1 MGGLCR
7 TDPRPAAR
15 PPGAPDKSPLRKIR
29 DDFLMDT
36 GLKQKDADYYSRMKG
51 RTEAAKTEQ
60 ERLKEKRSRERRRE
74 RAEAAATPA
83 AETPVEETP
92 VTETPVEDTTPE
104 VPEPPVDFTE
114 VVEPEDTAADTTY
127 KGGEVEVGDVVDNR
141 VVTSKT
147 EAEAIESTGRGRRST
162 IATSPKGLLGTG
174 EPGTVRKRRSLMGGG
189 LIR

>member
-7 TDPRPAAR
+7 TDPRPAAK
-15 PPGAPDKSPLRKIR
+15 PPGAPDKSPIEKIK

-36 GLKQKDADYYSRMKG
+36 GLKQKDADYYSRLPE
-51 RTEAAKTEQ
+51 RQAASQ
-60 ERLKEKRSRERRRE
+60 AALQAMSERRADKNDE
-74 RAEAAATPA
+74 KQAQA
-83 AETPVEETP
+83 AEPVEET
-92 VTETPVEDTTPE
+92 VVEDTTPE

-114 VVEPEDTAADTTY
+114 VVEPEDTGADTTY
-127 KGGEVEVGDVVDNR
+127 EGGEVEVGDVVDNR

-147 EAEAIESTGRGRRST
+147 EAKAIESTGKGRKST

-174 EPGTVRKRRSLMGGG
+174 EPGTVRGRRSLMGGG